1 MRTKNKKMK
10 KSLLL
15 VYIILLTTNTTFSQQ
30 QNRQKIKALKTAYIT
45 EALNLTPNE
54 AEKFWPIYN
63 MYTTKIQAFKKSL
76 EGGIQ
81 HKVQLAGGIDFI
93 SNKET
98 QKLIDEAILIEQQ
111 ITDNKIKMVKELS
124 KIISPKKII
133 QLKKSERDFNR
144 RILRELSKRRK
155 LQRQ

>member
-1 MRTKNKKMK
+1 MK
-10 KSLLL
+10 KLLLL

-30 QNRQKIKALKTAYIT
+30 QNRQKIKALKTAHIT
-45 EALNLTPNE
+45 EALNLTPTE

-63 MYTTKIQAFKKSL
+63 MYIIKIQALKRSL

-93 SNKET
+93 SNKEA

-111 ITDNKIKMVKELS
+111 ITDNKIRLVKELS
-124 KIISPKKII
+124 NIISAKKII
-133 QLKKSERDFNR
+133 QLKKAERDFNR
-144 RILRELSKRRK
+144 RILREFGKRRK